1 MKNTIILL
9 TMLLF
14 SGIGF
19 AQESNNGKQ
28 LWAKSFLNEKAPELT
43 VETWISK
50 KPDTEGKFVI
60 IDFWATWCGPCRKA
74 IPELNEIAKEFSKDV
89 VVIGISDE
97 PVEKIK
103 AIQRQMTEH
112 LEHHYTLE
120 ELSEQFD
127 IPLTPM
133 KSCFKNVYGSP
144 VNTYM
149 RAYRM
154 NRAASL
160 LRRERERS
168 VAEIAGLVGYD
179 SPSKFAAAFKAVI
192 GQAPLEYRK
201 NG

>member
-103 AIQRQMTEH
+103 AMKEPVIEH
-112 LEHHYTLE
+112 YYGVDTKKTMDKILEIKGIPHVIIIDPKGIVRWEGFPLLE
-120 ELSEQFD
+120 NHK
-127 IPLTPM
+127 LTPEVV
-133 KSCFKNVYGSP
+133 KNLIEKY
-144 VNTYM
+144 
-149 RAYRM
+149 
-154 NRAASL
+154 
-160 LRRERERS
+160 
-168 VAEIAGLVGYD
+168 
-179 SPSKFAAAFKAVI
+179 K
-192 GQAPLEYRK
+192 
-201 NG
+201 

>member
-97 PVEKIK
+97 PVDS
-103 AIQRQMTEH
+103 M
-112 LEHHYTLE
+112 
-120 ELSEQFD
+120 
-127 IPLTPM
+127 M
-133 KSCFKNVYGSP
+133 C
-144 VNTYM
+144 
-149 RAYRM
+149 
-154 NRAASL
+154 
-160 LRRERERS
+160 
-168 VAEIAGLVGYD
+168 GLICTV
-179 SPSKFAAAFKAVI
+179 SHM
-192 GQAPLEYRK
+192 
-201 NG
+201 

>member
-103 AIQRQMTEH
+103 AMKEPVIEYYYGVDTKKTMDK
-112 LEHHYTLE
+112 TLE
-120 ELSEQFD
+120 TKVFPMSSSSSERYCPLGRFSSARNHK
-127 IPLTPM
+127 LTPEVV
-133 KSCFKNVYGSP
+133 KNLIEKY
-144 VNTYM
+144 
-149 RAYRM
+149 
-154 NRAASL
+154 
-160 LRRERERS
+160 
-168 VAEIAGLVGYD
+168 
-179 SPSKFAAAFKAVI
+179 K
-192 GQAPLEYRK
+192 
-201 NG
+201 

>member
-103 AIQRQMTEH
+103 AMKEPVIEYYYGVGIPHVIIIDPKGIVRWEGFPL
-112 LEHHYTLE
+112 LENHK
-120 ELSEQFD
+120 
-127 IPLTPM
+127 LTPEVV
-133 KSCFKNVYGSP
+133 KNLIEKY
-144 VNTYM
+144 
-149 RAYRM
+149 
-154 NRAASL
+154 
-160 LRRERERS
+160 
-168 VAEIAGLVGYD
+168 
-179 SPSKFAAAFKAVI
+179 K
-192 GQAPLEYRK
+192 
-201 NG
+201 

>member
-97 PVEKIK
+97 PAEKIK
-103 AIQRQMTEH
+103 A
-112 LEHHYTLE
+112 
-120 ELSEQFD
+120 
-127 IPLTPM
+127 M
-133 KSCFKNVYGSP
+133 KEP
-144 VNTYM
+144 VNNGQNPGNQRYSPCHHH
-149 RAYRM
+149 R
-154 NRAASL
+154 S
-160 LRRERERS
+160 ER
-168 VAEIAGLVGYD
+168 YC
-179 SPSKFAAAFKAVI
+179 
-192 GQAPLEYRK
+192 PLGRFSSARK
-201 NG
+201 S

>member
-74 IPELNEIAKEFSKDV
+74 V

-103 AIQRQMTEH
+103 AMKEPVIEYYYGVDTKKTMDKI
-112 LEHHYTLE
+112 LEIKGIPHVIIIDPKGIVRWEGFPLLE
-120 ELSEQFD
+120 NHK
-127 IPLTPM
+127 LTPEVV
-133 KSCFKNVYGSP
+133 KNLIEKY
-144 VNTYM
+144 
-149 RAYRM
+149 
-154 NRAASL
+154 
-160 LRRERERS
+160 
-168 VAEIAGLVGYD
+168 
-179 SPSKFAAAFKAVI
+179 K
-192 GQAPLEYRK
+192 
-201 NG
+201 

>member
-103 AIQRQMTEH
+103 AMKEPVIEYYYGVDTKKTMDKI
-112 LEHHYTLE
+112 LEIKGIPHVIIIDHTIDYIYPIRKPLQ
-120 ELSEQFD
+120 QFC
-127 IPLTPM
+127 PV
-133 KSCFKNVYGSP
+133 FSP
-144 VNTYM
+144 II
-149 RAYRM
+149 
-154 NRAASL
+154 L
-160 LRRERERS
+160 LRNKFYTQFTPTFYLLPFTFYFLLPTFASFVSER
-168 VAEIAGLVGYD
+168 
-179 SPSKFAAAFKAVI
+179 F
-192 GQAPLEYRK
+192 
-201 NG
+201 

>member
-103 AIQRQMTEH
+103 AMKEPVIEYYYGVDTKKTMDKI
-112 LEHHYTLE
+112 LEIKGIPHVIIIDPKGIVRWEGFPLLE
-120 ELSEQFD
+120 NHK
-127 IPLTPM
+127 LTP
-133 KSCFKNVYGSP
+133 KVVKNLIEKY
-144 VNTYM
+144 
-149 RAYRM
+149 
-154 NRAASL
+154 
-160 LRRERERS
+160 
-168 VAEIAGLVGYD
+168 
-179 SPSKFAAAFKAVI
+179 K
-192 GQAPLEYRK
+192 
-201 NG
+201 